1 MKKILSITG
10 KELKLYFGSPMAL
23 IFVGVFLVLTLFVFF
38 WVDSFFAR
46 GIADVRAL
54 FAWMPILMI
63 FLVSALTMHQWSR
76 EEESGNLQV
85 LLTMPVRLFELVA
98 GKFLSALALV
108 AVALALT
115 LFLPITVAS
124 LGNLDWGPV
133 IGGYLAALLLASSYI
148 AIGLFL
154 SSRTDNQLVALIG
167 TAIVCGLFQAIGS
180 PVVTDLFGATT
191 GDLLRQFGAGSRFE
205 SIERGVVDF
214 RDLIYYASLTVFFLA
229 LNIVSL
235 DSKRWS
241 QGAHLRS
248 HRLNGRVSLALV
260 GLNLLALN
268 LLLAPVSAA
277 RLDLTQYKE
286 YSLSDVTR
294 NLLADLGEPLLIRGY
309 FSEDSHPALAPLV
322 PRIKDT
328 LREYQ
333 LAADGRLEL
342 EFVDPLTDPEMEREA
357 NQIHGIRPSPLQV
370 TDRGGVSLVNVYFDL
385 LIAYGDQTASLN
397 FSELI
402 DVVDT
407 PLGAEVRLRNL
418 EYDLTSAIQRV
429 VYGFQ
434 SLEAILAALEQPAQ
448 LTLYHS
454 SATMPEWMAEV
465 SQTIVDVAQEIAD
478 ANPDEVSFALVDMSA
493 PDVAITEEELL
504 ERYQIQPVATS
515 FFATETFY
523 LHLMIEAGADIQVI
537 YPGGELSQAEI
548 RSAIESSLKR
558 SSSGFLK
565 VVGLWTPPPAGADQF
580 GRQMPS
586 LQQYSIL
593 EDSLRENYELRRV
606 TLDEG
611 RLATDIDVLIL
622 LAPHGLTENQRYALD
637 QYIMRGGSVIAA
649 AGHYRLGID
658 PYLGTLKLDVNENG
672 IEEMLESYGIV
683 VGDSVVMDLQNA
695 PFPVQV
701 QRDVGDMV
709 VSEIQAINYPFFA
722 DVRADKLDPDNSVVN
737 SLQLLTMSW
746 ASPVTVDETVLPDAQ
761 VSTLIRS
768 SDNAWETTNTNP
780 EPNLQTYPDFGFP
793 IGDPLESIPLA
804 VAVEAAFDSYFR
816 DKPSPFETAEAAE
829 ADAADAGVEE
839 PATEPIGLIERSPDN
854 TRIIVLGSAEFV
866 NDTVYQISASFGG
879 DRFLSNLQL
888 IANAVDWFTEDVS
901 LASIR
906 SRGSTARILPPIH
919 ETAQNQWVLIN
930 YAVAIIGLV
939 LIAVIWQMQRRAE
952 QPIQLIAPAG
962 ADIALS
968 PHESASTDEP
978 ADAGK
983 GGA

>member
-54 FAWMPILMI
+54 FAWMPLLMI

-85 LLTMPVRLFELVA
+85 LLTMPVRLVELVA

-108 AVALALT
+108 ALALALT
-115 LFLPITVAS
+115 LFLPVTVSS

-148 AIGLFL
+148 AIGLFV
-154 SSRTDNQLVALIG
+154 SSRTNNQLVALIG
-167 TAIVCGLFQAIGS
+167 TAVVCGLFQAVGS

-191 GDLLRQFGAGSRFE
+191 GDLLRQFGTGSRFE

-214 RDLIYYASLTVFFLA
+214 RDLVYYLSLTIFFLA

-241 QGAHLRS
+241 AGAHLLA
-248 HRLNGRVSLALV
+248 HRLNGRLSLALV

-268 LLLAPVSAA
+268 LLIAPLSAA
-277 RLDLTQYKE
+277 RLDLTQYNE
-286 YSLSDVTR
+286 YSLSDATK

-333 LAADGRLEL
+333 LAADGRLQL
-342 EFVDPLTDPEMEREA
+342 EFVDPLTNPEMEREA

-402 DVVDT
+402 DIVDT

-434 SLEAILAALEQPAQ
+434 SLDAILAALEQPAQ
-448 LTLYHS
+448 LTLYLS
-454 SATMPEWMAEV
+454 SATLPEWMAEV
-465 SQTIVDVAQEIAD
+465 SQTMIDVTGEMAD
-478 ANPDEVSFALVDMSA
+478 ANPDKVAFSVVDMSA
-493 PDVAITEEELL
+493 ADVSVSEQELFD
-504 ERYQIQPVATS
+504 RYQIQPVATS
-515 FFATETFY
+515 FFATETFF
-523 LHLMIEAGADIQVI
+523 LHLVIEAGADIQVI
-537 YPGGELSQAEI
+537 YPAGELSQADL
-548 RSAIESSLKR
+548 RRAIESSLKR

-593 EDSLRENYELRRV
+593 EDALRENYELRRV
-606 TLDEG
+606 TLEDG
-611 RLATDIDVLIL
+611 QLAADIDVLIL
-622 LAPHGLTENQRYALD
+622 LAPHGLTDIQRYAID

-658 PYLGTLKLDVNENG
+658 PYLGTLQLDVNENG
-672 IEEMLESYGIV
+672 IQEMLASYGIM
-683 VGDSVVMDLQNA
+683 VGGSVVMDLQNA

-709 VSEIQAINYPFFA
+709 VSEIQALDYPFFA
-722 DVRADKLDPDNSVVN
+722 DVRADKLDPDSPVVN

-746 ASPVTVDETVLPDAQ
+746 ASPVAVAEAALPDARIA
-761 VSTLIRS
+761 TLIRS
-768 SDNAWETTNTNP
+768 SDNAWESTNTNP
-780 EPNLQTYPDFGFP
+780 EPDLQTYPDFGFP
-793 IGDPLESIPLA
+793 IGQELMSIPLA
-804 VAVEAAFDSYFR
+804 VAVEASFDSYFS
-816 DKPSPFETAEAAE
+816 DMPSPFEALESGEAL
-829 ADAADAGVEE
+829 DDGE
-839 PATEPIGLIERSPDN
+839 PAAPEPLGLIERSPDN

-879 DRFLSNLQL
+879 DRFFNNIQL
-888 IANAVDWFTEDVS
+888 IANAIDWFTEDVS

-906 SRGSTARILPPIH
+906 SRGSSARILPPIH
-919 ETAQNQWVLIN
+919 ESAQNRWVLIN

-939 LIAVIWQMQRRAE
+939 LIGVVWQLQRRAE
-952 QPIQLIAPAG
+952 QPIQLLPPPG
-962 ADIALS
+962 AATETR
-968 PHESASTDEP
+968 PPQTESA
-978 ADAGK
+978 DAPSGSDQ
-983 GGA
+983 GGF

>member
-1 MKKILSITG
+1 MQKILSITA

-46 GIADVRAL
+46 GAADVRAL

-85 LLTMPVRLFELVA
+85 LLTMPIRLVELVA

-115 LFLPITVAS
+115 LFLPVTVAS

-154 SSRTDNQLVALIG
+154 SSRTNNQLVALVG
-167 TAIVCGLFQAIGS
+167 TAFVCSLFQAIGS
-180 PVVTDLFGATT
+180 PVITDLFGATA
-191 GDLLRQFGAGSRFE
+191 GDLLRQFGTGSRFE

-214 RDLIYYASLTVFFLA
+214 RDLIYYLSLTVFCLA

-241 QGAHLRS
+241 KAAHLRS
-248 HRLNGRVSLALV
+248 HRFNGRLSLALV

-268 LLLAPVSAA
+268 LLIAPLGAA
-277 RLDLTQYKE
+277 RLDLTQYSE
-286 YSLSDVTR
+286 YSLSEVTR
-294 NLLADLGEPLLIRGY
+294 SLLADLGEPLLIRGY
-309 FSEDSHPALAPLV
+309 FSEDSHPALTPLI
-322 PRIKDT
+322 PRVKDT

-333 LAADGRLEL
+333 LAADGKLEL
-342 EFVDPLTDPEMEREA
+342 EFVDPLTNPEMEREA
-357 NQIHGIRPSPLQV
+357 NQIHGIRPTPLQV
-370 TDRGGVSLVNVYFDL
+370 SDRGGVSLVNVYFDVF
-385 LIAYGDQTASLN
+385 IAYGDQTASLN

-402 DVVDT
+402 DIVDT

-434 SLEAILAALEQPAQ
+434 SLDAILAALTEPAQ
-448 LTLYHS
+448 LTLYLS
-454 SATMPEWMAEV
+454 SATLPEWMAEV
-465 SQTIVDVAQEIAD
+465 SQTVETVTQEMAD
-478 ANPDEVSFALVDMSA
+478 ANPARVSFGVVDMSA
-493 PDVAITEEELL
+493 ADVEITETELL

-515 FFATETFY
+515 FFAEETFF
-523 LHLMIEAGADIQVI
+523 LHLVIEAGGDIQVL
-537 YPGGELSQAEI
+537 YPSGDLSQAEI
-548 RSAIESSLKR
+548 RNAIESSLKR

-565 VVGLWTPPPAGADQF
+565 VIGLWTPPSSGADQF

-593 EDSLRENYELRRV
+593 EDTLRENHELRRV

-611 RLATDIDVLIL
+611 QLAADIDVLIL
-622 LAPHGLTENQRYALD
+622 LAPHSLTELQRYAVD

-658 PYLGTLKLDVNENG
+658 PYVGTLKLDVNENG
-672 IEEMLESYGIV
+672 IEDLLESYGIV
-683 VGDSVVMDLQNA
+683 VGDTVVMDMQNA

-722 DVRADKLDPDNSVVN
+722 DVRADKLDADNPVVSN
-737 SLQLLTMSW
+737 LQLLTMSW
-746 ASPVTVDETVLPDAQ
+746 ASPVRIDETVLTEARI
-761 VSTLIRS
+761 STLIRS

-780 EPNLQTYPDFGFP
+780 EPDLQTFPDFGFP
-793 IGDPLESIPLA
+793 LGDEQSSIPLA
-804 VAVEAAFDSYFR
+804 IAVEASFESYFS
-816 DKPSPFETAEAAE
+816 DKPSPFA
-829 ADAADAGVEE
+829 ADAAAAEDDAET
-839 PATEPIGLIERSPDN
+839 TEPVALIERSPDN
-854 TRIIVLGSAEFV
+854 SRIIVLGSAEFV
-866 NDTVYQISASFGG
+866 NDNVYQISASFGG
-879 DRFLSNLQL
+879 DRFLSNIQF
-888 IANAVDWFTEDVS
+888 IANAIDWFTEDVS
-901 LASIR
+901 LSSIR
-906 SRGSTARILPPIH
+906 SRGSSARILPPIH
-919 ETAQNQWVLIN
+919 EAAQNQWVLIN

-939 LIAVIWQMQRRAE
+939 LIGVVWQMQRRSE
-952 QPIQLIAPAG
+952 QPIQLIPPVGAATDAFPAPADSV
-962 ADIALS
+962 A
-968 PHESASTDEP
+968 EP
-978 ADAGK
+978 ADANK
-983 GGA
+983 GGD